1 MSITRQSSDRLA
13 KRLAAVAPEIKA
25 KLVPALVKSA
35 EEVADKARA
44 LAEASRRTDETIE
57 SITVTPPGG
66 TTPAYAQGRQS
77 TRAHELQ
84 ALVTV
89 GSPEVRT
96 GQLVEFG
103 TGERHHADGTPTGK
117 MEAQPFM
124 LPSWR
129 LSKARVERRINR
141 AINAGVKA
149 AVAGGNGGSND
160 A

>member
-1 MSITRQSSDRLA
+1 MSITRKSSEALA
-13 KRLAAVAPEIKA
+13 KRLAAIAPEIKA

-44 LAEASRRTDETIE
+44 LAEASRRTGETIE

-66 TTPAYAQGRQS
+66 TTPAYAQGGQS
-77 TRAHELQ
+77 ARAHELQ

-96 GQLVEFG
+96 AHLIELG
-103 TGERHHADGTPTGK
+103 TGERHHKDGTPTGK
-117 MEAQPFM
+117 VEAQPFM